1 MSVKV
6 ENVEKNK
13 VALEITV
20 DVKEFDQAINIAA
33 KKLAGQVNIPGF
45 RKGKAPRHIIERH
58 LGKDYIINEAI
69 DPMLGP
75 AYAKAIEE
83 SGIEPVSRPEVD
95 LVQVEEGKD
104 FIFKVIVD
112 VKPEVELGQYL
123 GLNVEPQQAE
133 VTDEKVDE
141 ELVRRQE
148 MHAKLNTIEEGKV
161 ENKDTTTID
170 FEGFLDGVAF
180 AGGKRGKP

>member
-6 ENVEKNK
+6 ENLEKNK

-20 DVKEFDQAINIAA
+20 DVNEFDQAINTAA

-83 SGIEPVSRPEVD
+83 SGVEPVSRPEVD
-95 LVQVEEGKD
+95 LIQVEEGKD
-104 FIFKVIVD
+104 FIFKVV
-112 VKPEVELGQYL
+112 VVSSRK
-123 GLNVEPQQAE
+123 
-133 VTDEKVDE
+133 
-141 ELVRRQE
+141 
-148 MHAKLNTIEEGKV
+148 
-161 ENKDTTTID
+161 
-170 FEGFLDGVAF
+170 
-180 AGGKRGKP
+180 